1 MENRLKAG
9 SRPVLIMT
17 KWCGLEDTARLAGT
31 ARAAEHFP
39 EHFLRTA
46 RSFDSL
52 LSTEEDRKAAEAAG
66 VPEEARLEPGCGGIL
81 AGLWFLCERFHAG
94 MRVNL
99 KDIPLRQETI
109 ELTNY
114 FDLNP
119 YELNAR
125 GCLLMAAEDE
135 RVLEAM
141 RDRRVQ
147 ARIIGYLCSTN
158 SRVLINGEE
167 IRYLDMPRQTLRE
180 MGLWNGKD
188 KDRRS
193 PEQESSGGKR

>member
-1 MENRLKAG
+1 
-9 SRPVLIMT
+9 
-17 KWCGLEDTARLAGT
+17 
-31 ARAAEHFP
+31 
-39 EHFLRTA
+39 
-46 RSFDSL
+46 
-52 LSTEEDRKAAEAAG
+52 
-66 VPEEARLEPGCGGIL
+66 
-81 AGLWFLCERFHAG
+81 

-147 ARIIGYLCSTN
+147 ARIIGYLCSAN

-180 MGLWNGKD
+180 MGLWNGKE